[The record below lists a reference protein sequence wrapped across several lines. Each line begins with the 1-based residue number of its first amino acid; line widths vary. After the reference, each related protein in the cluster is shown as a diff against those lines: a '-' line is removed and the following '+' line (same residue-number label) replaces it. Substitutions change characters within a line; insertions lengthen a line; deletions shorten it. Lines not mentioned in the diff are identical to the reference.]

1 MYDLTGGKVSIKE
14 WGNHL
19 LWYYDGRFLDASLFG
34 LFLYNTVQRHS
45 SNSEGNFFLASDRF
59 IGKTLP
65 TVQELQRQILQKNC
79 CYINMLRYFAQNI
92 KGSDNYWHSQTD
104 DLEQWINHHVSRGHG
119 PTTFFI
125 TLSCAEN
132 WWPDLWRL
140 LYKLKKI
147 AENTKKAD
155 AIKNGGRKEMSNS
168 ARKYP
173 LFVNEFFMKR
183 ANLFMKTVM
192 KDALQIDH
200 YWGRVEFAPGRGTI
214 HLHVVAIAKDRAYLQ
229 DFY

>member
-1 MYDLTGGKVSIKE
+1 
-14 WGNHL
+14 
-19 LWYYDGRFLDASLFG
+19 
-34 LFLYNTVQRHS
+34 
-45 SNSEGNFFLASDRF
+45 
-59 IGKTLP
+59 
-65 TVQELQRQILQKNC
+65 
-79 CYINMLRYFAQNI
+79 
-92 KGSDNYWHSQTD
+92 
-104 DLEQWINHHVSRGHG
+104 
-119 PTTFFI
+119 
-125 TLSCAEN
+125 
-132 WWPDLWRL
+132 L